1 MVAISRARSS
11 IFVKTESLSMLGLQK
26 KNRVRRSKNI
36 KGTSSETH
44 WHHLLF
50 FSIFGIFLVFASL
63 VVCWSPTK
71 PVSKCGFPFQSPKKQ
86 KKTICSFPSS
96 IWREGSSS
104 TPMAEDPQNLRALW
118 PLRPFRPSGL
128 ANLRGHWTDPQSR
141 RSARGWGIR
150 GALGLQVS
158 WISWIFMGRTWFQHL
173 RVCQHTSFDGTWP
186 EKCGIL
192 SFGNLTWQWKINV
205 CRWFSH

>member
-1 MVAISRARSS
+1 MVAISRAGSS

-86 KKTICSFPSS
+86 KKN
-96 IWREGSSS
+96 
-104 TPMAEDPQNLRALW
+104 NLQ
-118 PLRPFRPSGL
+118 FS
-128 ANLRGHWTDPQSR
+128 
-141 RSARGWGIR
+141 
-150 GALGLQVS
+150 
-158 WISWIFMGRTWFQHL
+158 FQHL
-173 RVCQHTSFDGTWP
+173 KGGVFINSHGGRSPRICERFDHSDPFDLRVSRISGVTGPTHRAEGVLEAEGFEGLWASKSVGFLGYLWGEHGFNT
-186 EKCGIL
+186 
-192 SFGNLTWQWKINV
+192 
-205 CRWFSH
+205 

>member
-1 MVAISRARSS
+1 MVAISRAGSS

-86 KKTICSFPSS
+86 KKN
-96 IWREGSSS
+96 
-104 TPMAEDPQNLRALW
+104 NLQ
-118 PLRPFRPSGL
+118 FS
-128 ANLRGHWTDPQSR
+128 
-141 RSARGWGIR
+141 
-150 GALGLQVS
+150 
-158 WISWIFMGRTWFQHL
+158 FQHL
-173 RVCQHTSFDGTWP
+173 KGGVFINSHGGRSP
-186 EKCGIL
+186 ESASALTTPTLSTFGSRESPGSLDRPTEPKECSRLRDSRGSGPPSQLDFLDIYGENMVSTPKSLPTHQFWWDMTRKVWDLIL
-192 SFGNLTWQWKINV
+192 W
-205 CRWFSH
+205 